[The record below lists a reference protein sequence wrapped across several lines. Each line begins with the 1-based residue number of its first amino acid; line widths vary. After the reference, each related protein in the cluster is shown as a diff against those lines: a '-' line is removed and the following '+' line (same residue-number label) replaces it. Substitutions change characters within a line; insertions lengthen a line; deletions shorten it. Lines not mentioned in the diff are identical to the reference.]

1 MPKINN
7 KLSNRTTITNIT
19 IPKEKRDNNLVSN
32 GVVVHL
38 KIKENL
44 PKKKKIKKKKKKM
57 KNGRQKIKS

>member
-19 IPKEKRDNNLVSN
+19 IPKEKRDNNLVS
-32 GVVVHL
+32 GGGVVHL

-44 PKKKKIKKKKKKM
+44 PKKKK
-57 KNGRQKIKS
+57 KIKRKRKN